1 MYLVY
6 DRYVIHI
13 YKNDI
18 LDIYI
23 CVCVK
28 NVNIPVGGF
37 LSPAIHPVH
46 PDGLIEAGHRPVSES
61 CGNYPSTGRPTNL
74 EAWRYLLTHG
84 R

>member
-1 MYLVY
+1 M
-6 DRYVIHI
+6 
-13 YKNDI
+13 
-18 LDIYI
+18 
-23 CVCVK
+23 CVN

-74 EAWRYLLTHG
+74 EAWRYLLTLVMVDDIPLLYEKIKTEYN
-84 R
+84 

>member
-18 LDIYI
+18 RDIYI